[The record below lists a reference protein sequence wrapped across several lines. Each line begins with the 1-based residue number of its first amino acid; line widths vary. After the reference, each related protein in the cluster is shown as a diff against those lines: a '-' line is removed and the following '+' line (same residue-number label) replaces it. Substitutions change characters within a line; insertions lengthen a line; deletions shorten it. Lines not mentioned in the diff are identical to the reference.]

1 MTNYRPDID
10 GLRAVAVL
18 SVIAFHLNPAWL
30 PGGYLG
36 VDIFFVISG
45 YLITNIIWRE
55 ACEQNFS
62 ILRFYE
68 RRIRRIM
75 PALLTVLAATSVAA
89 LILLLPADLKGFG
102 RSLLATLFFVANIY
116 FWRDTNYFSR
126 TAEDKPLLHMWS
138 LGIEEQ
144 FYIVMPFLLAILA
157 FRWRRAAVWFV
168 LAIVLL
174 SFGLNVF
181 ANRIGA
187 QNPAF
192 YLLPTRAWELGA

>member
-102 RSLLATLFFVANIY
+102 RSLLATLFFVANIC
-116 FWRDTNYFSR
+116 FGFVFEILLLLLLLLLCVSKAHFR
-126 TAEDKPLLHMWS
+126 TA
-138 LGIEEQ
+138 
-144 FYIVMPFLLAILA
+144 
-157 FRWRRAAVWFV
+157 
-168 LAIVLL
+168 
-174 SFGLNVF
+174 
-181 ANRIGA
+181 
-187 QNPAF
+187 
-192 YLLPTRAWELGA
+192 